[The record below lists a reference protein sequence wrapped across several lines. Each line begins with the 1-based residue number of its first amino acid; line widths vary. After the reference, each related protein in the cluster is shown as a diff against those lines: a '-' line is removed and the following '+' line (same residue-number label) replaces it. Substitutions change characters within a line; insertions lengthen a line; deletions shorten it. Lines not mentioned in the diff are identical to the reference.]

1 MRYSDTHKEET
12 RRRVVKAAAAAVR
25 AKGPDGIGVVDIMA
39 EAGLTHGGFYAHFP
53 SKEALVVAAIE
64 EAFGASAR
72 RFARMTDGLSD
83 AEALAAF
90 VDAYV
95 TPEHRARPEGGCPV
109 AALSSDLP
117 RQGLPVRQA
126 YEKGVRGLIGR
137 IARWLPESAGDR
149 ESFAASL
156 VAEMAGAVSLSRAI
170 SDDAEAARLL
180 ADARTRIKTRMG
192 IVQ

>member
-12 RRRVVKAAAAAVR
+12 RKKVVKVAARAVR
-25 AKGPDGIGVVDIMA
+25 AKGPEGVGVAEIMA
-39 EAGLTHGGFYAHFP
+39 EAGLTHGGFYAHFS

-72 RFARMTDGLSD
+72 RFARMTGGMSHPQ
-83 AEALAAF
+83 ALVAF
-90 VDAYV
+90 VDSYV
-95 TPEHRARPEGGCPV
+95 SATHRANPESGCPV
-109 AALSSDLP
+109 ATLSSDLP
-117 RQGLPVRQA
+117 RQGQPVREA

-137 IARWLPESAGDR
+137 IEGWLPEDLEDR
-149 ESFAASL
+149 QSLAASL
-156 VAEMAGAVSLSRAI
+156 VAEMAGVVSLSRAI
-170 SDDAEAARLL
+170 SDDAEAERLL